1 MERVLDCAAEEAG
14 CGRPARG
21 VVFGSSPE
29 GNISLKSSSR
39 NKSVLPREFQDEI
52 INPIRRAGLSISLLI
67 GFGVLPEFGAP
78 GIESQSCS
86 VKILRNHF
94 FIQPLFYPYP
104 N

>member
-52 INPIRRAGLSISLLI
+52 INPTGGWIVNQFAHWV
-67 GFGVLPEFGAP
+67 GVVPEFGVP

-86 VKILRNHF
+86 VKILRKHF
-94 FIQPLFYPYP
+94 IDGTPFIR
-104 N
+104 